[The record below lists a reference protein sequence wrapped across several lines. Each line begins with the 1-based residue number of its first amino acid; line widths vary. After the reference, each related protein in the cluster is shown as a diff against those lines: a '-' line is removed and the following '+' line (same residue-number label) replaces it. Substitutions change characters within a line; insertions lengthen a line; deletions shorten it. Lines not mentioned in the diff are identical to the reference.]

1 MNLVYLVFG
10 DELKN
15 HIQTNLS
22 LLTFLKAREIS
33 SVNII
38 TDKPDFYNQ
47 VSAYVKVIP
56 VSDHQLAEWRGDY
69 DFFWRIKIKAIE
81 LIANMYKGEDILYVD
96 SDTFLFSENGNKIQE
111 FLSNGYSFMHLN
123 EGKLSQLNTKTEKK
137 MWNQVKNNTF
147 GGVRITEDT
156 CMWNAGVISIGGA
169 KSNQIIQLA
178 LAVCDDMLQAN
189 VTRRLIEQ
197 FSFSVALNECSNLIP
212 AENYIGHYW
221 GNKQEWNNFITSF
234 ILKSYFRKRTVE
246 EQIEDLKGFDF
257 SAMPIFVKESN
268 TKKRI
273 VNLLNR
279 IFEKNSKA
287 YIK

>member
-15 HIQTNLS
+15 HVQTNLS
-22 LLTFLKAREIS
+22 LLTFLKASEIN

-38 TDKPDFYNQ
+38 TDKPEFYNQ
-47 VSAYVKVIP
+47 VSTFVKIIP
-56 VSDHQLAEWRGDY
+56 VSDHQLTEWKGEH

-96 SDTFLFSENGNKIQE
+96 SDTFLFSENVNKIQE

-123 EGKLSQLNTKTEKK
+123 EGKLSQLNTKTEKR

-147 GGVRITEDT
+147 GGVKITEET
-156 CMWNAGVISIGGA
+156 CMWNAGIISISGA
-169 KSNQIIQLA
+169 KSNQIIQLT
-178 LAVCDDMLQAN
+178 LDICDDMLQAN

-197 FSFSVALNECSNLIP
+197 FSFSVALNKCSKLIP

-221 GNKQEWNNFITSF
+221 GNKQEWNSFITNF
-234 ILKSYFRKRTVE
+234 ILKSYFQKHTVE

-273 VNLLNR
+273 VNLLNY
-279 IFEKNSKA
+279 IFEKNNKV